1 MRTPNSTM
9 SNDDNIVSFETALG
23 KKQGDTLDII
33 LTEIKNALHNLLK
46 SGRETI
52 IDLDAVACDD
62 ACEESLKKILGKG
75 DVNATLTIFGRDEIL
90 ESGIHGVWWVYH
102 KNEAGTVVTKSI
114 YIAYVPSI
122 LPAQREDVEYS
133 TTVLEKRLAGNKYI

>member
-1 MRTPNSTM
+1 M
-9 SNDDNIVSFETALG
+9 SDHDNIVSFEHALERR
-23 KKQGDTLDII
+23 QGDALDIV

-52 IDLDAVACDD
+52 IDLNAIECDE
-62 ACEESLKKILGKG
+62 ACEELLKKILGNG
-75 DVNATLTIFGRDEIL
+75 DVSATLTIFGRDEIR

-102 KNEAGTVVTKSI
+102 LNDSGAIITKSI

-122 LPAQREDVEYS
+122 LPPQREDVEYS
-133 TTVLEKRLAGNKYI
+133 TTVLEKRLAGNRG